1 MPVLLAFVILFGIVP
16 FAGNEAYAAGQ
27 YRTLRNKTVGGK
39 DLCVNLRA
47 MLGEKAG
54 RGYSV
59 VQGGCTDG
67 KYAYYLMVSSQN
79 QRGRVLKVRLKD
91 HAVVKRGPVVDVH
104 HGNGMAYD
112 SKRRRLVVVG
122 CESRR
127 CELVTID
134 AGTLRLKAKK
144 KIDYSAA
151 RNWNVRSGN
160 SYYGLSAISYIPK
173 YDCFVALQRR
183 NRDLLV
189 LDPGFKVIGLVNTN
203 ILSKYSGTYQAM
215 DADEKYVYLLLSEDQ
230 EKRKRQPYNLILAL
244 DWNSENLL
252 PYVSRAVPGFAK
264 VWNCN
269 DNNSGRADAVIRLRT
284 RNEAENLYHTTDK
297 NGKEHFYLAE
307 YCPYSNYRYVTKTVK
322 QKVKWRQI
330 KQNGKLVWQ
339 YKTKNVK
346 KKVKKGIK
354 KAYRKDSYVYYLG
367 VI

>member
-1 MPVLLAFVILFGIVP
+1 M
-16 FAGNEAYAAGQ
+16 
-27 YRTLRNKTVGGK
+27 
-39 DLCVNLRA
+39 
-47 MLGEKAG
+47 
-54 RGYSV
+54 
-59 VQGGCTDG
+59 
-67 KYAYYLMVSSQN
+67 
-79 QRGRVLKVRLKD
+79 
-91 HAVVKRGPVVDVH
+91 
-104 HGNGMAYD
+104 
-112 SKRRRLVVVG
+112 
-122 CESRR
+122 
-127 CELVTID
+127 
-134 AGTLRLKAKK
+134 
-144 KIDYSAA
+144 
-151 RNWNVRSGN
+151 
-160 SYYGLSAISYIPK
+160 
-173 YDCFVALQRR
+173 ALQRR

-230 EKRKRQPYNLILAL
+230 EKRSRQPHNLILAL
-244 DWNSENLL
+244 DWNSEKLL
-252 PYVSRAVPGFAK
+252 PYVSRTAPGFAK

-269 DNNSGRADAVIRLRT
+269 DNNSGREDAVIRLRT

-297 NGKEHFYLAE
+297 NGKEHFYMAE